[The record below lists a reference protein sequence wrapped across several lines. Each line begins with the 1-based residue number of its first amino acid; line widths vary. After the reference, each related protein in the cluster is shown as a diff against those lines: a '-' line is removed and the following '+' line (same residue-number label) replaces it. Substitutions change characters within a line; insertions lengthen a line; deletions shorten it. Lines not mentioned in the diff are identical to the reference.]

1 MEKAYT
7 TAQEL
12 LASLQKSIEPLL
24 DVSVSICNL
33 RAYTMFCKC
42 HNAPVSCCVVVVV
55 DEEVQIR
62 SAEGRQHPHQLH
74 LARQRFAPAR
84 KTSASHGAIVK
95 ATC

>member
-24 DVSVSICNL
+24 DVSVSIYNL
-33 RAYTMFCKC
+33 RAYTMFCEC
-42 HNAPVSCCVVVVV
+42 NNALVSCRVVVVA
-55 DEEVQIR
+55 DEEVQVR

-74 LARQRFAPAR
+74 LARQRFALAGE
-84 KTSASHGAIVK
+84 TSATHGAVVK

>member
-24 DVSVSICNL
+24 DVSVSIYNL
-33 RAYTMFCKC
+33 RAYNMFCKC
-42 HNAPVSCCVVVVV
+42 HNALVSCRVVVS

-62 SAEGRQHPHQLH
+62 STKGRQYPHQLH
-74 LARQRFAPAR
+74 LSRQRLAPAR
-84 KTSASHGAIVK
+84 KTSASHRAVVK
-95 ATC
+95 TTC